1 MSTSGPDLERRLR
14 SALQGRFDVGG
25 EFARGAMAR
34 VYRATRTGD
43 ATPLALKL
51 LPPELASAGNAER
64 FAREIEIIAGLRH
77 PNILSIVESGQD
89 DGLLWYAMPF
99 VSGATVRELL
109 QRGLPSLDDTMA
121 IGRQVLEGLGY
132 AHQQGVVHRDLKPE
146 NVMVTGGTALL
157 MDFGLARTIA
167 SSNKLTGAGMPLG
180 TPAYMSPE
188 QITGADQ
195 VDGRS
200 DLYGIACVLYEML
213 TGRPP
218 FVAQGVVGL
227 LRAHLQEPPLPPS
240 QVRSKVPPAVDRAIL
255 RALAKAP
262 ADRPATAEVM
272 LAELLEGVDPSRLD
286 LQARAPGQRPSR
298 PLEMLK
304 RIFGKG

>member
-1 MSTSGPDLERRLR
+1 MSASESDLERRLR
-14 SALQGRFDVGG
+14 AALAGRFDVGA
-25 EFARGAMAR
+25 EVARGSMAR
-34 VYRATRTGD
+34 VYRATRAGD
-43 ATPLALKL
+43 PTPLALKL

-64 FAREIEIIAGLRH
+64 FLREIEIIAGLRH
-77 PNILSIVESGQD
+77 PSILSIVESGED

-99 VSGATVRELL
+99 VAGSTVRELL
-109 QRGLPSLDDTMA
+109 QREGLPSLDDTLA
-121 IGRQVLEGLGY
+121 IARQVLEGLGY

-146 NVMVTGGTALL
+146 NVMVTGPTALV
-157 MDFGLARTIA
+157 MDFGLARTMA
-167 SSNKLTGAGMPLG
+167 STIRLTGAGMPLG

-200 DLYGIACVLYEML
+200 DLYGFACVLYEML

-218 FVAQGVVGL
+218 FVATGVVAL

-240 QVRSKVPPAVDRAIL
+240 QHRSKVPANVDRAIQ

-262 ADRPATAEVM
+262 EARPATAEVM
-272 LAELLEGVDPSRLD
+272 LAELLEGVDPSRLERG
-286 LQARAPGQRPSR
+286 AGPRPSR

-304 RIFGKG
+304 RIFGKR

>member
-1 MSTSGPDLERRLR
+1 MSTRESDLERRLR
-14 SALQGRFDVGG
+14 EALQGRFDVGG
-25 EFARGAMAR
+25 EIARGSMAR

-51 LPPELASAGNAER
+51 LPPELATADNAER

-89 DGLLWYAMPF
+89 DDLLWYAMPF
-99 VSGATVRELL
+99 VSGSTVRELL
-109 QRGLPSLDDTMA
+109 QRGLPSLDDTLA
-121 IGRQVLEGLGY
+121 IARQVLEGLGY

-146 NVMVTGGTALL
+146 NVMVTGATALV
-157 MDFGLARTIA
+157 MDFGLARTLG
-167 SSNKLTGAGMPLG
+167 SNNRLTGAGMPLG

-200 DLYGIACVLYEML
+200 DLYGFACVLYEML

-218 FVAQGVVGL
+218 FVGQGIVAL
-227 LRAHLQEPPLPPS
+227 LRAHMQEPPLPPS
-240 QVRSKVPPAVDRAIL
+240 QVRAKVPPAVDRAIV

-262 ADRPATAEVM
+262 ADRPATAEAM
-272 LAELLEGVDPSRLD
+272 LAELLDGVDPSRLD
-286 LQARAPGQRPSR
+286 LRAEESGQRPSR
-298 PLEMLK
+298 PLQVLK
-304 RIFGKG
+304 RIFGKR